1 MRAGAGPV
9 PLGCHKKENTMEDDG
24 VDIEELFEAL
34 LEAQAAKTAATH
46 GLECEDLYEILSIL
60 EDVPGFCAQQ
70 SQRRK

>member
-1 MRAGAGPV
+1 
-9 PLGCHKKENTMEDDG
+9 MEDDG